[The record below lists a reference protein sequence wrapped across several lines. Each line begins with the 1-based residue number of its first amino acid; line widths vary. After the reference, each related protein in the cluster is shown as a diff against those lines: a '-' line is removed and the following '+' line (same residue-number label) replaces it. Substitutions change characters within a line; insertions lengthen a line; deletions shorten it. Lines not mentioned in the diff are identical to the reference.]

1 MTYPVLALD
10 VATKLACVCVINA
23 EGQVFTAEA
32 NEGKQHS
39 DTILPLLQDV
49 LQQANLTWAD
59 LKMLALGQGPGSF
72 TGLRIAAAMLAGIN
86 ASLKLPIWGLS
97 SLAITAMQTQRD
109 EPVWVLE
116 DARAGEVFVG
126 CYQQGGS
133 MQDDAC
139 KCWSEIQA
147 MPTGLFTAQQEPAI
161 VLPDWKRLPLQ
172 IKRAEAMSL
181 LIQRLWDKTD
191 HTAHTPWIQPVYLQL
206 SQAEKNLQ
214 HA

>member
-1 MTYPVLALD
+1 MHPILALD
-10 VATKLACVCVINA
+10 VATKHACVCLMNA

-32 NEGKQHS
+32 GEGKQHS
-39 DTILPLLQDV
+39 DTILPLLQNV
-49 LQQANLTWAD
+49 LQQAGLTWVD

-97 SLAITAMQTQRD
+97 SLAITAMQTQSD

-126 CYQQGGS
+126 RYQQGECL
-133 MQDDAC
+133 QDDAC
-139 KCWSEIQA
+139 KGWCEIQA

-161 VLPDWKRLPLQ
+161 TLPDWKCLPLQ
-172 IKRAEAMSL
+172 MKRAEAMSL

-191 HTAHTPWIQPVYLQL
+191 HTAHTAWIQPVYLQL

>member
-1 MTYPVLALD
+1 MYPILALD
-10 VATKLACVCVINA
+10 VATRRACVCLVNA
-23 EGQVFTAEA
+23 RGQVFTAEA
-32 NEGKQHS
+32 SEGKQHS

-49 LQQANLTWAD
+49 LQQANLTWTD

-97 SLAITAMQTQRD
+97 SLAITAMQTQSD

-126 CYQQGGS
+126 FYQQGES

-139 KCWSEIQA
+139 KCWSDIQD
-147 MPTGLFTAQQEPAI
+147 MPTGLFTTHQEPA
-161 VLPDWKRLPLQ
+161 VALPAWARLPLQ
-172 IKRAEAMSL
+172 VERAKAMSL
-181 LIQRLWDKTD
+181 LIQVLWDKTD